1 MRPAPREHV
10 QTKEE
15 RTAVESQRAPVKTLL
30 VGVPLFACL
39 GEKTLERIVR
49 GAREIEAV
57 RGTVLFR
64 PGDTATGLYVVVEGG
79 VKLALPLPDDGEKV
93 VALLGPGKTF
103 GESAIFLD
111 EPHVTS
117 AETVRDSRVLHVPKV
132 LVIATMKREPRFA
145 YHVAAALSLRLR
157 ELMEEVGSS
166 AARSG
171 AQRTVAFLLSELPAS
186 ADGAATI
193 TLPAK
198 KRVIA
203 SRLDLTG
210 EHFSRILHDLSS
222 ARLIRVDGPQV
233 IIPDVQRLRTYRE
246 RPVSKPQ
253 QR

>member
-30 VGVPLFACL
+30 DGLPMFACI
-39 GEKTLERIVR
+39 GEKTLGRLAAGSREIAAAR
-49 GAREIEAV
+49 GA
-57 RGTVLFR
+57 VLFK
-64 PGDTATGLYVVVEGG
+64 PGDTATGLYGVIEGG

-111 EPHVTS
+111 EPHVSS
-117 AETVRDSRVLHVPKV
+117 AEAVRDSRIIHVPKALV
-132 LVIATMKREPRFA
+132 LAGMKREPGFA
-145 YHVAAALSLRLR
+145 FQVAAALSRRLR
-157 ELMEEVGSS
+157 ELMQEMGS
-166 AARSG
+166 AGTESG
-171 AQRTVAFLLSELPAS
+171 AQRTVSFLLGELPA
-186 ADGAATI
+186 AAAGAATI

-210 EHFSRILHDLSS
+210 EHFSRVLHELATES
-222 ARLIRVDGPQV
+222 LIVVDGPR
-233 IIPDVQRLRTYRE
+233 ITINDIQRLRAYRE
-246 RPVSKPQ
+246 RHA
-253 QR
+253 